1 MERSRRERNP
11 RRAAAAL
18 KLVLAALLLPAIA
31 WTQSARLV
39 AEIAPLDSRSLP
51 PGLRWLRATLL
62 EHGDRGI
69 EANAGLR
76 LQLGR
81 DGGLSLSASKT
92 IDLGDDAMRFTLELD
107 GEAQVRGA
115 CDRRGHETWWIDPEL
130 DLEKLPTELRRLVER
145 FGYEAATGW
154 LTASLDAIVGNL
166 ATAILEGDP
175 SSEALMMGAAEC
187 GTVALLARRTKDGTL
202 RVDGSSDGGLL
213 LPTVLVL
220 LADRQSGD
228 DGEVPPKAIT
238 ADVERW
244 ILMAASARADE
255 QEEAARQLGRFQE
268 PRAIATLERLLH
280 GDADL
285 RLTAMHS
292 LVRLRSTTSIAA
304 IAAAADPKIGG
315 SVEFAARA
323 IWSLLPPPLTAA
335 MHAEAAHVVEPTPRE
350 PSLSPLQWEL
360 PHAVAALSG
369 ALAVVC
375 LFALAGLHRR
385 NGARRIT
392 PNRAPA

>member
-1 MERSRRERNP
+1 
-11 RRAAAAL
+11 
-18 KLVLAALLLPAIA
+18 
-31 WTQSARLV
+31 LV
-39 AEIAPLDSRSLP
+39 AEIAPLDSRGLP
-51 PGLRWLRATLL
+51 TGLRWLRATLR
-62 EHGDRGI
+62 EHGGDRI
-69 EANAGLR
+69 AADAALR
-76 LQLGR
+76 VQLGR
-81 DGGLSLSASKT
+81 DGGLSLSESKT
-92 IDLGDDAMRFTLELD
+92 VDLGDDAMRFTLELD
-107 GEAQVRGA
+107 GEAHIRGA

-130 DLEKLPTELRRLVER
+130 DLEMLPAELRRLVER

-166 ATAILEGDP
+166 ATAMLEGDP

-213 LPTVLVL
+213 LPTLLVL
-220 LADRQSGD
+220 MADRRSGD
-228 DGEVPPKAIT
+228 DGAVPPKTIT

-255 QEEAARQLGRFQE
+255 QEEAARQLGRFRE

-285 RLTAMHS
+285 RMTAMHS
-292 LVRLRSTTSIAA
+292 LVRLRATSSISA

-335 MHAEAAHVVEPTPRE
+335 MQAEAANVVEPTPRE
-350 PSLSPLQWEL
+350 PSLSPLYWEL
-360 PHAVAALSG
+360 PHAVAAMSG

-385 NGARRIT
+385 NGTRTVT